1 MNTLRSEQISKHLY
15 CAMSVIILCLLF
27 ICIPL
32 IVNST
37 QSYLKAV
44 RTSDELHAL
53 QEVAILANKISKE
66 RAPANKVLSSTP
78 EEIHQRQQELE
89 IYRKEVDQQFEHTA
103 KVLQQ
108 VGFPHLSQR
117 LESAV
122 RPSLEQGRL
131 QIDSY
136 AKIPWEQRNAQALDQ
151 AIAAM
156 FKAWDNCRIILK
168 GVVIASNT
176 TSTSTSQNNF
186 ISQILFLSDLRDQAG
201 RAASTIMAYVT
212 FDQPI
217 PAANL
222 TRAMQ
227 VQYRIHYLWDLIGT
241 LQPEEDKTEEFNRL
255 HNAVDTVFIQKGL
268 PIVSSLVEESI
279 QQVPYH
285 LTGTE
290 LTNAMVDK
298 FATVVDLQ
306 SHLLEYSN
314 QVAEREKSSHLQQL
328 LWTVL
333 LSFVSL
339 GAAIATM
346 IFARKSVFQ
355 PLIEAR
361 QILFTLS
368 ENGDTKALSS
378 NAHTKSESLFT
389 AIQRLQQMLQQR
401 DALEFRLKNIAHS
414 DPLTGLANRFALEE
428 YTRFLE
434 SHPSQF
440 SQTCLMIIDIDHFK
454 QVNDQY
460 GHIIGDE
467 VIQFVAQCLKD
478 NVRTSDLLVRYG
490 GDEFLVLIENIDFDN
505 ARKIAD
511 KIRSEVEGAYI
522 LSENGDQIQV
532 SVSVGGAIGAQ
543 SWISLFTKADKALFV
558 AKGQGRNA
566 VAEV

>member
-156 FKAWDNCRIILK
+156 FKAWDSCRTILK

-176 TSTSTSQNNF
+176 TSTSQNNF

-306 SHLLEYSN
+306 SYLLEYSN

-333 LSFVSL
+333 LSFVSV

-460 GHIIGDE
+460 GHIVGDE

-511 KIRSEVEGAYI
+511 KIRSEVEDAYI

-532 SVSVGGAIGAQ
+532 SVSVGVAIGAQ

>member
-131 QIDSY
+131 HIDSY

-227 VQYRIHYLWDLIGT
+227 LQYRIHYLWDLIGT

-460 GHIIGDE
+460 GHIVGDE

-532 SVSVGGAIGAQ
+532 SVSVGVAIGAQ

>member
-44 RTSDELHAL
+44 RTSDKLHAL

-136 AKIPWEQRNAQALDQ
+136 AKIPWDHRNAQALDQ

-156 FKAWDNCRIILK
+156 FKAWDSCRTILK

-176 TSTSTSQNNF
+176 TSTSQNNF

-201 RAASTIMAYVT
+201 RAASIIMAYVT
-212 FDQPI
+212 FEQPI

-268 PIVSSLVEESI
+268 PIVSRLVEESV

-306 SHLLEYSN
+306 SYLLEYSN

-368 ENGDTKALSS
+368 ENRDTKALSS

-532 SVSVGGAIGAQ
+532 SVSVGVAIGAQ

>member
-156 FKAWDNCRIILK
+156 FKAWDSCRTILK

-176 TSTSTSQNNF
+176 TSTSQNNF

-532 SVSVGGAIGAQ
+532 SVSVGVAIGAQ

>member
-156 FKAWDNCRIILK
+156 FKAWDSCRTILK

-176 TSTSTSQNNF
+176 TSTSQNNF

-306 SHLLEYSN
+306 SYLLEYSN

-434 SHPSQF
+434 S
-440 SQTCLMIIDIDHFK
+440 
-454 QVNDQY
+454 
-460 GHIIGDE
+460 
-467 VIQFVAQCLKD
+467 
-478 NVRTSDLLVRYG
+478 
-490 GDEFLVLIENIDFDN
+490 
-505 ARKIAD
+505 
-511 KIRSEVEGAYI
+511 
-522 LSENGDQIQV
+522 
-532 SVSVGGAIGAQ
+532 
-543 SWISLFTKADKALFV
+543 
-558 AKGQGRNA
+558 
-566 VAEV
+566 

>member
-1 MNTLRSEQISKHLY
+1 
-15 CAMSVIILCLLF
+15 
-27 ICIPL
+27 
-32 IVNST
+32 
-37 QSYLKAV
+37 
-44 RTSDELHAL
+44 
-53 QEVAILANKISKE
+53 
-66 RAPANKVLSSTP
+66 
-78 EEIHQRQQELE
+78 
-89 IYRKEVDQQFEHTA
+89 
-103 KVLQQ
+103 
-108 VGFPHLSQR
+108 
-117 LESAV
+117 
-122 RPSLEQGRL
+122 
-131 QIDSY
+131 
-136 AKIPWEQRNAQALDQ
+136 
-151 AIAAM
+151 
-156 FKAWDNCRIILK
+156 
-168 GVVIASNT
+168 
-176 TSTSTSQNNF
+176 
-186 ISQILFLSDLRDQAG
+186 
-201 RAASTIMAYVT
+201 
-212 FDQPI
+212 
-217 PAANL
+217 
-222 TRAMQ
+222 
-227 VQYRIHYLWDLIGT
+227 
-241 LQPEEDKTEEFNRL
+241 
-255 HNAVDTVFIQKGL
+255 
-268 PIVSSLVEESI
+268 VEESV

-306 SHLLEYSN
+306 SYLLEYSN

-333 LSFVSL
+333 LSFVSV

-414 DPLTGLANRFALEE
+414 DPLTGLANRFVLEE

-511 KIRSEVEGAYI
+511 KIRSEVEDAYI

-532 SVSVGGAIGAQ
+532 SVSVGVAIGAP

>member
-66 RAPANKVLSSTP
+66 RAPANKVLSSTS

-156 FKAWDNCRIILK
+156 FKAWDSCRTILK

-268 PIVSSLVEESI
+268 PIVSSLVEESV

-306 SHLLEYSN
+306 SYLLEYSN

-428 YTRFLE
+428 YIRFMENQPGQL
-434 SHPSQF
+434 

-460 GHIIGDE
+460 GHIIGDQ
-467 VIQFVAQCLKD
+467 VIQLVAERLQA
-478 NVRTSDLLVRYG
+478 NVRATDLLVRYG
-490 GDEFLVLIENIDFDN
+490 GDEFLVLIENIQMQQ
-505 ARKIAD
+505 ALIVAD
-511 KIRSEVEGAYI
+511 KIRAEVAERHIVTVA
-522 LSENGDQIQV
+522 GDEIQI
-532 SVSVGGAIGAQ
+532 SVSIGVAIGAM
-543 SWISLFTKADKALFV
+543 SWMALFSNADDALFA
-558 AKGQGRNA
+558 AKAKGRNA

>member
-66 RAPANKVLSSTP
+66 RAPANKVLSSTS

-156 FKAWDNCRIILK
+156 FKAWDSCRTILK

-176 TSTSTSQNNF
+176 TSTSQNNF

-201 RAASTIMAYVT
+201 RAASIIMAYVT

-279 QQVPYH
+279 QQLPYH

-306 SHLLEYSN
+306 SYLLEYSN

-460 GHIIGDE
+460 GHIVGDE

-511 KIRSEVEGAYI
+511 KIRSEVEDAYI

-532 SVSVGGAIGAQ
+532 SVSVGVAIGAQ

>member
-156 FKAWDNCRIILK
+156 FKAWDSCRTILK

-176 TSTSTSQNNF
+176 TSTSQNNF

-241 LQPEEDKTEEFNRL
+241 LQPEEDKTEEFNQL

-279 QQVPYH
+279 QRVPYH

-306 SHLLEYSN
+306 SYLLEYSN

-378 NAHTKSESLFT
+378 NAYTKSESLFT

-454 QVNDQY
+454 QVNDQH

-511 KIRSEVEGAYI
+511 KIRSEVEDAYI

-532 SVSVGGAIGAQ
+532 SVSVGVAIGAQ

>member
-156 FKAWDNCRIILK
+156 FKAWDSCRTILK

-176 TSTSTSQNNF
+176 TSTSQNNF

-306 SHLLEYSN
+306 SYLLEYSN

-440 SQTCLMIIDIDHFK
+440 SQTCLMIIDIDYFK

-511 KIRSEVEGAYI
+511 KIRSEVEDAYI

-532 SVSVGGAIGAQ
+532 SVSVGVAIGAQ

>member
-156 FKAWDNCRIILK
+156 FKAWDSCRTILK

-176 TSTSTSQNNF
+176 TSTSQNNF

-201 RAASTIMAYVT
+201 RAASIIMAYVT

-227 VQYRIHYLWDLIGT
+227 LQYRIHYLWDLIGT

-306 SHLLEYSN
+306 SYLLEYSN

-440 SQTCLMIIDIDHFK
+440 SQTCLMIIDIDYFK

-511 KIRSEVEGAYI
+511 KIRSEVEDAYI

-532 SVSVGGAIGAQ
+532 SVSVGVAIGAQ

>member
-156 FKAWDNCRIILK
+156 FKAWDSCRTILK

-176 TSTSTSQNNF
+176 TSTSQNNF

-306 SHLLEYSN
+306 SYLLEYSN

-440 SQTCLMIIDIDHFK
+440 SQTCLMIIDIDYFK
-454 QVNDQY
+454 QVNDQH

-511 KIRSEVEGAYI
+511 KIRSEVEDAYI

-532 SVSVGGAIGAQ
+532 SVSVGVAIGAQ

>member
-1 MNTLRSEQISKHLY
+1 MNILRSEQISKHLY

-131 QIDSY
+131 HIDNY

-156 FKAWDNCRIILK
+156 FKAWDSCRTILK

-176 TSTSTSQNNF
+176 TSTSQNNF

-201 RAASTIMAYVT
+201 RAASTIMAYLT

-241 LQPEEDKTEEFNRL
+241 LQPEEDKTEEFKRL

-306 SHLLEYSN
+306 SYLLEYSN

-428 YTRFLE
+428 YTHFLE

-511 KIRSEVEGAYI
+511 KIRSEVEDAYI

-532 SVSVGGAIGAQ
+532 SVSVGVAIGAQ

>member
-15 CAMSVIILCLLF
+15 WAMSVIILCLLL

-37 QSYLKAV
+37 QRYLEAV

-78 EEIHQRQQELE
+78 EDIQQRQQELE

-103 KVLQQ
+103 EVLQQ

-117 LESAV
+117 LERVV

-131 QIDSY
+131 QIDLY
-136 AKIPWEQRNAQALDQ
+136 AKTPWNQRSAKALDH
-151 AIAAM
+151 AIGAM
-156 FKAWDNCRIILK
+156 FKVWDSCRTLLK
-168 GVVIASNT
+168 GVVIASNK
-176 TSTSTSQNNF
+176 TSTAQNNF
-186 ISQILFLSDLRDQAG
+186 IPQILFLSDLRDQAG
-201 RAASTIMAYVT
+201 RAASTIMPYVT
-212 FDQPI
+212 FGQQI
-217 PAANL
+217 PATSL
-222 TRAMQ
+222 TRAVQ
-227 VQYRIHYLWDLIGT
+227 IQYRIHYLWDLIGT
-241 LQPEEDKTEEFNRL
+241 LQPEQDKTEEFNRL

-268 PIVSSLVEESI
+268 PIISSLMDESS

-285 LTGTE
+285 LAGTE

-298 FATVVDLQ
+298 FVTVVDLQ
-306 SHLLEYSN
+306 TYLLDYSN
-314 QVAEREKSSHLQQL
+314 QVAEQEKSSHLQHL
-328 LWTVL
+328 LWTIL
-333 LSFVSL
+333 LSLVSL
-339 GAAIATM
+339 SAAIATM

-368 ENGDTKALSS
+368 ENGDAQPLSS
-378 NAHTKSESLFT
+378 NARSKSDSLFA
-389 AIQRLQQMLQQR
+389 AIQKLQQMLQQR
-401 DALEFRLKNIAHS
+401 EALEFRLKNIAHS

-460 GHIIGDE
+460 GHIVGDE

-490 GDEFLVLIENIDFDN
+490 GDEFLVLIENIDLYN
-505 ARKIAD
+505 AHIIAN
-511 KIRSEVEGAYI
+511 KIRSQVADACI
-522 LSENGDQIQV
+522 LSDTGEQIQV
-532 SVSVGGAIGAQ
+532 SVSIGLAIGAQ
-543 SWISLFTKADKALFV
+543 SWISLFTKADKALFM
-558 AKGQGRNA
+558 AKGRGRNA
-566 VAEV
+566 VVDV

>member
-66 RAPANKVLSSTP
+66 RAPANKVLSSTS

-156 FKAWDNCRIILK
+156 FKAWDSCRTILK

-176 TSTSTSQNNF
+176 TSTSQNNF

-201 RAASTIMAYVT
+201 RAASIIMAYVT

-306 SHLLEYSN
+306 SYLLEYSN

-511 KIRSEVEGAYI
+511 KIRSEVEDAYI

-532 SVSVGGAIGAQ
+532 SVSVGVAIGAQ

>member
-108 VGFPHLSQR
+108 AGFPHLSQR

-156 FKAWDNCRIILK
+156 FKAWDSCRTILK

-176 TSTSTSQNNF
+176 TSTSQNNF

-306 SHLLEYSN
+306 SYLLEYSN

-378 NAHTKSESLFT
+378 NAYTKSESLFT

-454 QVNDQY
+454 QVNDQH

-511 KIRSEVEGAYI
+511 KIRSEVEDAYI

-532 SVSVGGAIGAQ
+532 SVSVGVAIGAQ

>member
-176 TSTSTSQNNF
+176 TSTSQNNF

-306 SHLLEYSN
+306 SYLLEYSN

-532 SVSVGGAIGAQ
+532 SVSVGVAIGAQ

>member
-136 AKIPWEQRNAQALDQ
+136 AKIPWEHRNAQALDQ

-156 FKAWDNCRIILK
+156 FKAWDSCRIILK

-176 TSTSTSQNNF
+176 TSTSQNNF

-212 FDQPI
+212 FNQPI

-306 SHLLEYSN
+306 SYLLEYSN

-532 SVSVGGAIGAQ
+532 SVSVGVAIGAP

>member
-131 QIDSY
+131 HIDSY

-156 FKAWDNCRIILK
+156 FKAWDSCRTILK

-176 TSTSTSQNNF
+176 TSTSQNNF

-201 RAASTIMAYVT
+201 RAASIIMAYVT

-306 SHLLEYSN
+306 SYLLEYSN

-511 KIRSEVEGAYI
+511 KIRSEVEDAYI

-532 SVSVGGAIGAQ
+532 SVSVGVAIGAP

>member
-156 FKAWDNCRIILK
+156 FKAWDSCRTILK

-176 TSTSTSQNNF
+176 TSTSQNNF

-306 SHLLEYSN
+306 SYLLEYSN

-333 LSFVSL
+333 LSFVSV

-511 KIRSEVEGAYI
+511 KIRSEVEDAYI
-522 LSENGDQIQV
+522 VSENGDQIQV
-532 SVSVGGAIGAQ
+532 SVSVGVAIGAQ

>member
-156 FKAWDNCRIILK
+156 FKAWDSCRTILK

-176 TSTSTSQNNF
+176 TSTSQNNF

-306 SHLLEYSN
+306 SYLLEYSN

-333 LSFVSL
+333 LSFVSV

-454 QVNDQY
+454 QVNDQH

-511 KIRSEVEGAYI
+511 KIRSEVEDAYI

-532 SVSVGGAIGAQ
+532 SVSVGVAIGAQ

>member
-156 FKAWDNCRIILK
+156 FKAWDSCRIILK

-176 TSTSTSQNNF
+176 TSTSQNNF

-511 KIRSEVEGAYI
+511 KIRSEVEDAYI

-532 SVSVGGAIGAQ
+532 SVSVGVAIGAQ

>member
-66 RAPANKVLSSTP
+66 RAPANKVLSSTS

-156 FKAWDNCRIILK
+156 FKAWDSCRTILK

-176 TSTSTSQNNF
+176 TSTSQNNF

-201 RAASTIMAYVT
+201 RAASIIMAYVT

-306 SHLLEYSN
+306 SYLLEYSN

-378 NAHTKSESLFT
+378 NTHTKSESLFT

-460 GHIIGDE
+460 GHIVGDE

-511 KIRSEVEGAYI
+511 KIRSEVEDAYI

-532 SVSVGGAIGAQ
+532 SVSVGVAIGAQ

>member
-131 QIDSY
+131 HIDSY

-156 FKAWDNCRIILK
+156 FKAWDSCRTILK

-176 TSTSTSQNNF
+176 TSTSQNNF

-201 RAASTIMAYVT
+201 RAASIIMAYVT

-306 SHLLEYSN
+306 SYLLEYSN

-454 QVNDQY
+454 QVNDQH

-511 KIRSEVEGAYI
+511 KIRSEVEDAYI

-532 SVSVGGAIGAQ
+532 SVSVGVAIGAQ

>member
-156 FKAWDNCRIILK
+156 FKAWDSCRTILK

-176 TSTSTSQNNF
+176 TSTSQNNF

-306 SHLLEYSN
+306 SYLLEYSN

-454 QVNDQY
+454 QVNDQH

-511 KIRSEVEGAYI
+511 KIRSEVEDAYI

-532 SVSVGGAIGAQ
+532 SVSVGVAIGAQ

>member
-44 RTSDELHAL
+44 RTSDKLHAL

-156 FKAWDNCRIILK
+156 FKAWDSCRIILK

-176 TSTSTSQNNF
+176 TSTSQNNF

-201 RAASTIMAYVT
+201 RAASIIMAYVT

-306 SHLLEYSN
+306 SYLLEYSN

-532 SVSVGGAIGAQ
+532 SVSVGVAIGAQ

>member
-108 VGFPHLSQR
+108 VGFPHLSQH

-156 FKAWDNCRIILK
+156 FKAWDSCRTILK

-176 TSTSTSQNNF
+176 TSTSQNNF

-201 RAASTIMAYVT
+201 RAASIIMAYVT

-227 VQYRIHYLWDLIGT
+227 VQYRIHYLWDLIGI

-306 SHLLEYSN
+306 SYLLEYSN

-454 QVNDQY
+454 QVNDQH

-511 KIRSEVEGAYI
+511 KIRSEVEDAYI

-532 SVSVGGAIGAQ
+532 SVSVGVAIGAQ

>member
-156 FKAWDNCRIILK
+156 FKAWDSCRTILK

-176 TSTSTSQNNF
+176 TSTSQNNF

-241 LQPEEDKTEEFNRL
+241 LQPEEDKTEEFNQL

-306 SHLLEYSN
+306 SYLLEYSN

-333 LSFVSL
+333 LSFVSV

-401 DALEFRLKNIAHS
+401 DVLEFRLKNIAHS

-511 KIRSEVEGAYI
+511 KIRSEVEDAYI

-532 SVSVGGAIGAQ
+532 SVSVGVAIGAQ

>member
-131 QIDSY
+131 HIDSY

-156 FKAWDNCRIILK
+156 FKAWDSCRTILK

-176 TSTSTSQNNF
+176 TSTSQNNF

-201 RAASTIMAYVT
+201 RAASIIMAYVT

-227 VQYRIHYLWDLIGT
+227 LQYRIHYLWDLIGT

-306 SHLLEYSN
+306 SYLLEYSN

-454 QVNDQY
+454 QVNDQH

-511 KIRSEVEGAYI
+511 KIRSEVEDAYI

>member
-156 FKAWDNCRIILK
+156 FKAWDSCRTILK

-176 TSTSTSQNNF
+176 TSTSQNNF

-306 SHLLEYSN
+306 SYLLEYSN

-532 SVSVGGAIGAQ
+532 SVSVGVAIGAQ

>member
-78 EEIHQRQQELE
+78 EEIHQRRQELE

-156 FKAWDNCRIILK
+156 FKAWDSCRTILK

-176 TSTSTSQNNF
+176 TSTSQNNF

-201 RAASTIMAYVT
+201 RAASIIMAYVT

-306 SHLLEYSN
+306 SYLLEYSN

-368 ENGDTKALSS
+368 KNGDTKALSS

-467 VIQFVAQCLKD
+467 VIQFVTQCLKD

-511 KIRSEVEGAYI
+511 KIRSEVEDAYI

-532 SVSVGGAIGAQ
+532 SVSVGVAIGAQ

>member
-44 RTSDELHAL
+44 RTSDKLHAL

-156 FKAWDNCRIILK
+156 FKAWDSCRIILK

-176 TSTSTSQNNF
+176 TSTSQNNF

-306 SHLLEYSN
+306 SYLLEYSN

-532 SVSVGGAIGAQ
+532 SVSVGVAIGAQ

>member
-532 SVSVGGAIGAQ
+532 SVSVGVAIGAQ

>member
-156 FKAWDNCRIILK
+156 FKAWDSCRTILK

-176 TSTSTSQNNF
+176 TSTSQNNF

-306 SHLLEYSN
+306 SYLLEYSN

-378 NAHTKSESLFT
+378 NAYTKSESLFT

-454 QVNDQY
+454 QVNDQH

-511 KIRSEVEGAYI
+511 KIRSEVEDAYI

-532 SVSVGGAIGAQ
+532 SVSVGVAIGAQ

>member
-89 IYRKEVDQQFEHTA
+89 IYRKEVDQQFEHTT

-151 AIAAM
+151 TIAAM
-156 FKAWDNCRIILK
+156 FKAWDSCRTILK

-176 TSTSTSQNNF
+176 TSTSQNNF

-201 RAASTIMAYVT
+201 RAASIIMAYVT

-306 SHLLEYSN
+306 SYLLEYSN

-511 KIRSEVEGAYI
+511 KIRSEVEDAYI

-532 SVSVGGAIGAQ
+532 SVSVGVAIGAQ

>member
-66 RAPANKVLSSTP
+66 RAPANKVLSSTL

-156 FKAWDNCRIILK
+156 FKAWDSCRTILK

-176 TSTSTSQNNF
+176 TSTSQNNF

-201 RAASTIMAYVT
+201 RAASIIMAYVT

-306 SHLLEYSN
+306 SYLLEYSN

-378 NAHTKSESLFT
+378 NAYTKSESLFT

-454 QVNDQY
+454 QVNDQH

-511 KIRSEVEGAYI
+511 KIRSEVEDAYI

-532 SVSVGGAIGAQ
+532 SVSVGVAIGAQ

-566 VAEV
+566 VVEV

>member
-156 FKAWDNCRIILK
+156 FKAWDSCRTILK

-176 TSTSTSQNNF
+176 TSTSQNNF

-212 FDQPI
+212 FNQPI

-306 SHLLEYSN
+306 SYLLEYSN

-532 SVSVGGAIGAQ
+532 SVSVGVAIGAQ

>member
-156 FKAWDNCRIILK
+156 FKAWDSCRTILK

-176 TSTSTSQNNF
+176 TSTSQNNF

-306 SHLLEYSN
+306 SYLLEYSN

-333 LSFVSL
+333 LSFVSV

-511 KIRSEVEGAYI
+511 KIRSEVEDAYI

-532 SVSVGGAIGAQ
+532 SVSVGVAIGAQ

>member
-156 FKAWDNCRIILK
+156 FKAWDSCRTILK

-176 TSTSTSQNNF
+176 TSTSQNNF

-201 RAASTIMAYVT
+201 RAASIIMAYVT

-306 SHLLEYSN
+306 SYLLEYSN

-368 ENGDTKALSS
+368 KNGDTKALSS

-511 KIRSEVEGAYI
+511 KIRSEVEDAYI

-532 SVSVGGAIGAQ
+532 SVSVGVAIGAQ

>member
-156 FKAWDNCRIILK
+156 FKAWDSCRTILK

-176 TSTSTSQNNF
+176 TSTSQNNF

-201 RAASTIMAYVT
+201 RAASIIMAYVT

-227 VQYRIHYLWDLIGT
+227 LQYRIHYLWDLIGT

-306 SHLLEYSN
+306 SYLLEYSN

-511 KIRSEVEGAYI
+511 KIRSEVEDAYI

-532 SVSVGGAIGAQ
+532 SVSVGVAIGAQ